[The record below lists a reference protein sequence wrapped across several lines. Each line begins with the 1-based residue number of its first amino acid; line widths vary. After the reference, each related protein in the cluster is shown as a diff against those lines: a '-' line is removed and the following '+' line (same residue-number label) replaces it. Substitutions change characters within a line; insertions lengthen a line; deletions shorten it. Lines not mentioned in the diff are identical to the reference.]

1 MDSEQAIR
9 RCPQHGFFRGDA
21 CSCGSRGKLVLDGV
35 RTEKLGRLLAGAL
48 RHFPDDLGLAMS
60 PQGWVEIPVLVDAIR
75 TRYRW
80 ANENVIMALVRSDP
94 KGRYEINGTRIRA
107 RYGHSVDVD
116 LDYPENELPMLY
128 YGTAEEEAERL
139 LEVGLKSATQRYVHL
154 STTPDKA
161 WEVGTFRTSNPK
173 IIVVDAAG
181 AQREGVKMMKVSESI
196 VISDPIPPRFLSMMP
211 AKAQK

>member
-1 MDSEQAIR
+1 MALEHAIR
-9 RCPQHGFFRGDA
+9 RCPQHGLFRGDA
-21 CSCGSRGKLVLDGV
+21 CRCGDEGKLILDEV

-60 PQGWVEIPVLVDAIR
+60 PQGWVEIPILVDAIR

-80 ANENVIMALVRSDP
+80 ANERIILALVESDP
-94 KGRYEINGTRIRA
+94 KGRYEINGRRIRA

-116 LDYPENELPMLY
+116 LDYPANDLPKLY

-154 STTPDKA
+154 STNPEKA

-173 IIVVDAAG
+173 IIMIDAAG
-181 AQREGVKMMKVSESI
+181 AQSAGVKMMKVNENM
-196 VISDPIPPRFLSMMP
+196 VISEPIPPRFLSLLTT
-211 AKAQK
+211 KVQK